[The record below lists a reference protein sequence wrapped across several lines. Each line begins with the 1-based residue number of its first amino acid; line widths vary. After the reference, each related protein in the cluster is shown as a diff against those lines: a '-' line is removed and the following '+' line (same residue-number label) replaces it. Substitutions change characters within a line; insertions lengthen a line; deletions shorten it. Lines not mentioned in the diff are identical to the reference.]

1 MTFSRTI
8 IPAGRAI
15 LTRASANTLPRRF
28 AAQSLRRYASI
39 GDSQP
44 PRPPLDKV
52 KERVELANRLKHDPW
67 VKDATSNFSLHPP
80 GLQPL
85 GGVFPIHK
93 STGFNFHTGRQPSK
107 VQMMKLMI
115 DKDFRQAM
123 LKLAEAMQQAGV
135 DGSSPQIQEIM
146 KRMGLGQ

>member
-67 VKDATSNFSLHPP
+67 VKDATSKIAQNPEAINA
-80 GLQPL
+80 
-85 GGVFPIHK
+85 VVE
-93 STGFNFHTGRQPSK
+93 QPSK

>member
-67 VKDATSNFSLHPP
+67 VKDATSKIAQNPEAINAVVEFEQILKSK
-80 GLQPL
+80 
-85 GGVFPIHK
+85 GGF
-93 STGFNFHTGRQPSK
+93 FF
-107 VQMMKLMI
+107 L
-115 DKDFRQAM
+115 FFFFFFF
-123 LKLAEAMQQAGV
+123 
-135 DGSSPQIQEIM
+135 
-146 KRMGLGQ
+146 